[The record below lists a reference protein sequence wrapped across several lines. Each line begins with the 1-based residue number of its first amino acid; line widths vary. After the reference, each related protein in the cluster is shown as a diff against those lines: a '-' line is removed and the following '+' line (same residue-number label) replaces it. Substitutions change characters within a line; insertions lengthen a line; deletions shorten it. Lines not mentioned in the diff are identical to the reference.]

1 MKSKMKKI
9 LAVLLIMCMI
19 IPSIPA
25 RIAGAAEGETEKTV
39 DEFVTV
45 ANQTIAV
52 NFGSNACGNSTIKAK
67 MENGGLFVFYTKVK
81 LSLEDTNVTTDMIF
95 TGKDSGNSQYENL
108 YFEFR
113 HDEDG
118 WYFQVESN
126 NQYGNNSQ
134 WKAKRVNLSD
144 AQCNKIKNEGLD
156 LYLVKNGTCLY
167 DIYIEDSELNEVE
180 FLYQWKSKAVDI
192 ASIYQVNNKRA
203 DVVTTGYFYQGY
215 TAEEVVNYLWNAR
228 VTPSVDN
235 QANLTVTGLKESYS
249 LGDTAEF
256 SLSHKAGHV
265 DTVTVAGETI
275 TSNEKGKY
283 QFLIKE
289 KHIDNC
295 DIVISTLAPTFTFLE
310 HTNGGKIQLIG
321 SGNTGN
327 FGENTGNFLFHT
339 KLKCEYLMN
348 QQGEVQ
354 YPETETT
361 YAQIKYSG
369 WSKNPNSWVGYY
381 IKLVLDSE
389 TAKLTFTGG
398 SDNGLTPVNLDEAQI
413 MKIAN
418 DGLDIFFVHSAD
430 NDTVFDMYVEQG
442 DTEKLVDT
450 DQNITINDN
459 KQTYEVA
466 HERIYEGTTIVTT
479 GYSYTEYA
487 TTQTAAEM
495 FSELTA
501 KELKIEVTKDEHLSV
516 EGLDSIC
523 HVGDY
528 LCFETTAE
536 DGYAVQEVKIN
547 NVVVTPQEDG
557 TYKYCV
563 TIADID
569 GITIEV
575 NESAKDIDEF
585 IDLPGMVAFDTNF
598 GGTSY
603 NNGTISSFMKDGML
617 FVYHT
622 KVKNALDSTGGYGP
636 QIKYSGYGNNKW
648 EDFYINIRKTG
659 DTKWYFNTESC
670 RQGASW
676 ISEINKRYLTEAQL
690 NAIKGNGL
698 DLYFVR
704 TGVASY
710 AVYLGNGDLTGV
722 ELVGSFTSD
731 EVKTNEIF
739 KIKQTRTDGVI
750 LGYFYQGYTAKE
762 AVELLW
768 NTKVTLTTNVENAKI
783 EGTKS
788 TYTLG
793 EKVSFTAIADDGY
806 AVTSVTLN
814 GKELPQDENGT
825 YSFIVK
831 KEHTTDCNIVVM
843 AKETS
848 ITEYKTLNE
857 FSSNNTKNTFNNSTA
872 TIDKNYVLHSKIK
885 LTKSELENAKQIEKG
900 ISVNYEGYGN
910 KSGVDGWVKYTL
922 SLKYTSNKWTL
933 IVSRYNNVSWNKDV
947 GNYAL
952 SSEQIKAITDDG
964 LDLFMTHK
972 MTETRFYIYVEKGET
987 VESVCRID
995 SEVNNGKIYSINH
1008 SNATM
1013 ITSSLYFYGEGF
1025 TQGNQVSNVLLKEE
1039 IKVQS
1044 GELQNANIHGLKDIY
1059 HAGDKVSFSV
1069 KPNVNYVVTSVTFNG
1084 DVLTADTEGVYHYYL
1099 TYSNVNDCNVSIVT
1113 AQVTSEEF
1121 VECIGTSSINMGDR
1135 YNPFVF
1141 HTTIKGDTI
1150 YDENGAVINYG
1161 GKEPDSNAY
1170 AKVDFAGYCEQ
1181 VETLSVRLF
1190 VTGKDTSFFQ
1200 LGAWYDS
1207 WKEDISDPIS
1217 AEQLHKITTS
1227 GLNIFLVSTAGSP
1240 DSTGTTP
1247 LTVALYV
1254 ENANSSGV
1262 TKACEL
1268 TMQHAT
1274 RLYSVKH
1281 TTKTGA
1287 TLETTGSTYTA
1298 DSSENVAE
1306 ALFEQAY
1313 FIKGDSND
1321 DGVFDVRD
1329 LIRTKRYQ
1337 EKATTQIHVQCA
1349 DLDENNL
1356 ITDNDVLLSRE
1367 VLVNEADAEA
1377 IAYYDGLSSR
1387 GGDDYKIMN
1396 TSLFYRNNK
1405 WDRDRTSIYGA
1416 DPSVMEITK
1425 SGDKNYGKFIMM
1437 VTGNSSNQ
1445 SIPVYKSSDLVNWS
1459 KEGEITLIDESGQAA
1474 AMVANKDLW
1483 AMEMIYDSD
1492 EDKYYLFLSATP
1504 EQQVTDSKIKEVPYI
1519 AVGSNYKGKFQLLS
1533 HDDYKYADGV
1543 TLSEKPGNE
1552 TLGYATYLKYMA
1564 FDPYRMA
1571 QKLQEFKKQGLVDYA
1586 AEHAFQAIDLHPF
1599 VDGNNKYLY
1608 FSLTGGKHQVI
1619 MGMQMKSWG
1628 EPDYTTLKVLTQTK
1642 KNKVNN
1648 GVTWDVERG
1657 EINEG
1662 PWMTK
1667 HDGKYYLTFSI
1678 NGYGYDNYKVLQAV
1692 STNPLGDF
1700 EKIAVD
1706 EGGIL
1711 IGADRIGEIS
1721 GPGHHSLIEK
1731 DGEMYILYHV
1741 HQDPSAETP
1750 RKSRYVALEKV
1761 EWVTNSKGLEVMYVN
1776 GPTKTSIQP
1785 LPGFATGYNNIA
1797 PTATITANGNE
1808 VTGLNDKVWNSK
1820 GSTWSSGTYDR
1831 SNTFFGDTVAKDV
1844 EFNGE
1849 TTITMNFA
1857 EAKTIRAI
1865 MIYNSSDVNKAF
1877 DEIERIEFVC
1887 ADGSKKYINHL
1898 GFDFTA
1904 NTYTLAAY
1912 QGETGG
1918 DKKFINGASVA
1929 EFNEMKVKE
1938 IRITVKPRT
1947 GKSSVALGEIVVLGK
1962 N

>member
-228 VTPSVDN
+228 VTPSVDD

-466 HERIYEGTTIVTT
+466 HEKIYEGTTIVTT

-636 QIKYSGYGNNKW
+636 QIKYSGYGNNW

-676 ISEINKRYLTEAQL
+676 ISEINKRYLTDAQL

-710 AVYLGNGDLTGV
+710 AVYLGNDDLTGV

-739 KIKQTRTDGVI
+739 QIKQTRTDGVI

-793 EKVSFTAIADDGY
+793 EKVSFTAIAGDGY

-831 KEHTTDCNIVVM
+831 KEHTTGCNIVVM

-857 FSSNNTKNTFNNSTA
+857 FSSNNTKNKFDDSTA
-872 TIDKNYVLHSKIK
+872 TKDSNYVLHSKIK
-885 LTKSELENAKQIEKG
+885 MTNAELESLKQNDQG
-900 ISVNYEGYGN
+900 INVICEGYG
-910 KSGVDGWVKYTL
+910 SCWVRYTL

-933 IVSRYNNVSWNKDV
+933 NVSSVNEKTWNIKDK
-947 GNYAL
+947 NYELA
-952 SSEQIKAITDDG
+952 SEQIEAITDDG
-964 LDLFMTHK
+964 LDLFVTHK
-972 MTETRFYIYVEKGET
+972 MAETQFDVYVEKGET
-987 VESVCRID
+987 VERVYTIV
-995 SEVNNGKIYSINH
+995 SEVGNGKIYSIAH

-1099 TYSNVNDCNVSIVT
+1099 TYSNVNDCNVSIAT

-1121 VECIGTSSINMGDR
+1121 VECIGTSSIDMGDR

-1141 HTTIKGDTI
+1141 HITIKGDTV
-1150 YDENGAVINYG
+1150 YDDNGAVINYG

-1170 AKVDFAGYCEQ
+1170 AKVDFAGYGTQ

-1190 VTGKDTSFFQ
+1190 VTEKDTSFFQ
-1200 LGAWYDS
+1200 LGAWYNS

-1227 GLNIFLVSTAGSP
+1227 GLNLFLVSTAGSP
-1240 DSTGTTP
+1240 DSTGITP

-1337 EKATTQIHVQCA
+1337 EKATAKIHVQCA
-1349 DLDENNL
+1349 DMDENNL

-1367 VLVNEADAEA
+1367 VLVNEAEAEA
-1377 IAYYDGLSSR
+1377 IAYYDGLASR
-1387 GGDDYKIMN
+1387 SGDSHKIMN
-1396 TSLFYRNNK
+1396 TSLFYRNNR
-1405 WDRDRTSIYGA
+1405 WDRDRTGVYGA
-1416 DPSVMEITK
+1416 DPYVMEITED
-1425 SGDKNYGKFIMM
+1425 GDTNQGKFLML
-1437 VTGNSSNQ
+1437 VTAYNKNNT
-1445 SIPVYKSSDLVNWS
+1445 IPVYISSDLVNW
-1459 KEGEITLIDESGQAA
+1459 KEKADAIRIVKSDGTSVGDFYKN
-1474 AMVANKDLW
+1474 VDKVW
-1483 AMEMIYDSD
+1483 AMEMIYD
-1492 EDKYYLFLSATP
+1492 EGKDKYYLFFSI
-1504 EQQVTDSKIKEVPYI
+1504 QQIEDDKEIQHVPYV
-1519 AVGSNYKGKFQLLS
+1519 AVGNSYIGTFTLIDHYNE
-1533 HDDYKYADGV
+1533 YKYASGSAMNS
-1543 TLSEKPGNE
+1543 SEGSDA
-1552 TLGYATYLKYMA
+1552 LGYASRLRYSL
-1564 FDPYRMA
+1564 FDPYELG
-1571 QKLQEFKKQGLVDYA
+1571 KTLKDKGIVSNPSSKPIS
-1586 AEHAFQAIDLHPF
+1586 AIDFHPY
-1599 VDGNNKYLY
+1599 VDGDTKYLY
-1608 FSLTGGKHQVI
+1608 FSLTSADKGQVI
-1619 MGMQMKSWG
+1619 VGMKMTDWVT
-1628 EPDYTTLKVLTQTK
+1628 PDYTSLTVLT
-1642 KNKVNN
+1642 KNKSTTVSGNTNPNYERNN
-1648 GVTWDVERG
+1648 V
-1657 EINEG
+1657 NEG
-1662 PWMTK
+1662 PWITK
-1667 HDGKYYLTFSI
+1667 HGDKYYLTLSI
-1678 NGYGYDNYKVLQAV
+1678 NDYNLDNYKVIQAV
-1692 STNPLGDF
+1692 SENGPLGPF
-1700 EKIAVD
+1700 CKLTAD

-1731 DGEMYILYHV
+1731 DGELYIVYHAIHNYGTDDAERYILMN
-1741 HQDPSAETP
+1741 
-1750 RKSRYVALEKV
+1750 KV
-1761 EWVTNSKGLEVMYVN
+1761 EWVTNSNGLEVMYVN
-1776 GPTKTSIQP
+1776 GPTRTSIQP

-1820 GSTWSSGTYDR
+1820 GSTWRGENSGID
-1831 SNTFFGDTVAKDV
+1831 TFFGDAVAKDV

-1857 EAKTIRAI
+1857 EAQTIRAL

-1904 NTYTLAAY
+1904 NTYTLAKY
-1912 QGETGG
+1912 QGKTDG
-1918 DKKFINGASVA
+1918 DEKFINGASVA

-1938 IRITVKPRT
+1938 IRITVKPGA

>member
-1 MKSKMKKI
+1 
-9 LAVLLIMCMI
+9 MI

-192 ASIYQVNNKRA
+192 ASIYQVNNKSA

-466 HERIYEGTTIVTT
+466 HEKIYEGTTIVTT

-636 QIKYSGYGNNKW
+636 QIKYSGYGNNW

-676 ISEINKRYLTEAQL
+676 ISEINKRYLTDAQL

-710 AVYLGNGDLTGV
+710 AVYLGNDDLTGV

-739 KIKQTRTDGVI
+739 QIKQTRTDGVI

-768 NTKVTLTTNVENAKI
+768 NTSVTPTTNTEHAKI

-788 TYTLG
+788 NYTLG
-793 EKVSFTAIADDGY
+793 EKVTFTATADDGY

-814 GKELPQDENGT
+814 GNQLSQNEDGT

-831 KEHTTDCNIVVM
+831 MEHIEKCEIVVA
-843 AKETS
+843 AKETT
-848 ITEYKTLNE
+848 ITEYQTLNE
-857 FSSNNTKNTFNNSTA
+857 FNSENTKISFGGNGCKTQ
-872 TIDKNYVLHSKIK
+872 IGVNYVLHSKFR
-885 LTKSELENAKQIEKG
+885 LTKSELQNAEASGKS
-900 ISVNYEGYGN
+900 ISVKCEGYGDDWEN
-910 KSGVDGWVKYTL
+910 YQL
-922 SLKYTSNKWTL
+922 SLKYSSDKWHL
-933 IVSRYNNVSWNKDV
+933 VVNRNNGVSWSNDLK
-947 GNYAL
+947 NYEL
-952 SSEQIKAITDDG
+952 SSEQIEAITGDG
-964 LDLFMTHK
+964 FDVLLTHGLSQ
-972 MTETRFYIYVEKGET
+972 TQFAVYAEKGET
-987 VESVCRID
+987 AEYVYTINSQ
-995 SEVNNGKIYSINH
+995 VNNGQIYSITH
-1008 SNATM
+1008 SDATM
-1013 ITSSLYFYGEGF
+1013 ITSSLYLYGEGF
-1025 TQGNQVSNVLLKEE
+1025 TTGEQVSNVLLTEE
-1039 IKVQS
+1039 IKVDY
-1044 GELQNANIHGLKDIY
+1044 GELQNASIHGLKDIY

-1170 AKVDFAGYCEQ
+1170 AKVDFAGYCTQ

-1200 LGAWYDS
+1200 LGAWYNS

-1227 GLNIFLVSTAGSP
+1227 GLNIFLVSTAGSL

-1274 RLYSVKH
+1274 RLYSIKH

-1367 VLVNEADAEA
+1367 VLVNEAEAEA

-1387 GGDDYKIMN
+1387 SGDSYKIMN
-1396 TSLFYRNNK
+1396 TSLFYRNNR
-1405 WDRDRTSIYGA
+1405 WDRDRTGVYGA
-1416 DPSVMEITK
+1416 DPFVMEITED
-1425 SGDKNYGKFIMM
+1425 GDTNQGKFLML
-1437 VTGNSSNQ
+1437 VTAYNKNNT
-1445 SIPVYKSSDLVNWS
+1445 IPVYISSDLVNW
-1459 KEGEITLIDESGQAA
+1459 KEKADAIQIVKSDGTSVGDFYKN
-1474 AMVANKDLW
+1474 VDKVW
-1483 AMEMIYDSD
+1483 AMEMVYDVNAN
-1492 EDKYYLFLSATP
+1492 KYYLFFSIQHMEDDT
-1504 EQQVTDSKIKEVPYI
+1504 EIQHVPYV
-1519 AVGSNYKGKFQLLS
+1519 AVGDSYTGTFTLIDHYNE
-1533 HDDYKYADGV
+1533 YKYASGSAMNS
-1543 TLSEKPGNE
+1543 SEGSDA
-1552 TLGYATYLKYMA
+1552 LGYASRLRYSL
-1564 FDPYRMA
+1564 FDPYELG
-1571 QKLQEFKKQGLVDYA
+1571 KTLKDKGIVSNPSSKPIS
-1586 AEHAFQAIDLHPF
+1586 AIDFHPY
-1599 VDGNNKYLY
+1599 VDGDTKYLY
-1608 FSLTGGKHQVI
+1608 FSLTSADKGQVI
-1619 MGMQMKSWG
+1619 VGMKMTDWVT
-1628 EPDYTTLKVLTQTK
+1628 PDYTSLTVLT
-1642 KNKVNN
+1642 KNKSTTVSGNTNPNYERNN
-1648 GVTWDVERG
+1648 V
-1657 EINEG
+1657 NEG
-1662 PWMTK
+1662 PWITK
-1667 HDGKYYLTFSI
+1667 HGDKYYLTLSI
-1678 NGYGYDNYKVLQAV
+1678 NDYNWDNYKVIQAV
-1692 STNPLGDF
+1692 SENGPLGPF
-1700 EKIAVD
+1700 CKLTAD

-1731 DGEMYILYHV
+1731 DGELYIVYHAIHNYGTDDEERYILMN
-1741 HQDPSAETP
+1741 
-1750 RKSRYVALEKV
+1750 KV

-1820 GSTWSSGTYDR
+1820 GSTWQSSGT
-1831 SNTFFGDTVAKDV
+1831 TGAGKFFGDIVAKDV
-1844 EFNGE
+1844 EFSGE
-1849 TTITMNFA
+1849 STITMNFT

-1904 NTYTLAAY
+1904 NTYTLSAY
-1912 QGETGG
+1912 QGVTTGN
-1918 DKKFINGASVA
+1918 DKFICGASVA
-1929 EFNEMKVKE
+1929 EFNEMSVTE
-1938 IRITVKPRT
+1938 IRITVKPGT